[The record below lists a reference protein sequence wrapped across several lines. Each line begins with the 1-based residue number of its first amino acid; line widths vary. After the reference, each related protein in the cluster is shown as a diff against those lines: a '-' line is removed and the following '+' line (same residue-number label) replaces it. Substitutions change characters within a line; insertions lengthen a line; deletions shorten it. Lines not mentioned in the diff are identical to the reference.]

1 MTFKGRFG
9 RFLLFLGTLVLVI
22 FLATL
27 PSGRPEYLL
36 CPTGMIVFLLGLY
49 FAITGRKPP
58 ESSER
63 FRTIRTVKD
72 KLAEKPDEERRGS
85 S

>member
-9 RFLLFLGTLVLVI
+9 RLLLFLGTLILVI

-27 PSGRPEYLL
+27 TSGRPEIML
-36 CPTGMIVFLLGLY
+36 CPAGLLVFLLGLY

-58 ESSER
+58 EPSGR
-63 FRTIRTVKD
+63 FRIIRSVQD
-72 KLAEKPDEERRGS
+72 KFSEKPDEGPKG
-85 S
+85 